1 MNGYK
6 GHKGRKWEREGEKR
20 EAFFG
25 QFVCQFLLLFGVK
38 AENIFRVPVQQ
49 QEEEQQ
55 QGMIVLFAI
64 KKDFHCPSYVRFLW

>member
-49 QEEEQQ
+49 
-55 QGMIVLFAI
+55 
-64 KKDFHCPSYVRFLW
+64 